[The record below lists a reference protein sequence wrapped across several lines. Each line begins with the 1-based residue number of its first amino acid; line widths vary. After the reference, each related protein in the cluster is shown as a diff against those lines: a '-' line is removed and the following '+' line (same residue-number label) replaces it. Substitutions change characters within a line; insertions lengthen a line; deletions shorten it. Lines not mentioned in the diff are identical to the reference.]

1 MAEKAGLE
9 IIPLQC
15 NITDSKAVE
24 NEILDAQPDFVLHCA
39 GISFVA
45 HSDEKEFYNV
55 HALGTTNLLNA
66 LTKLPHSPS
75 KVLLASSATV
85 YGNCD
90 VSPVPES
97 QELKPVDHYGM
108 SKVAM
113 EELAAHFYDRLP
125 VTIVRPFNYTGPGQ
139 KGRFLIPKLI
149 KHFSNKEPIIELGN
163 LDVEREFND
172 VQMICEAYL
181 NLLKFGEPGEIYN
194 VCSGKYHSLQDVI
207 NILKEIT
214 GHSIEVKV
222 NPAFVRKNEVHRM
235 CGDPKKLIDI
245 LHKNGATLNPVPLRD
260 TLANMLSEFSE

>member
-1 MAEKAGLE
+1 MAHKAGFE

-15 NITDSKAVE
+15 NITDALAVE
-24 NEILDAQPDFVLHCA
+24 KEVLAAQPNLVLHCA

-66 LTKLPHSPS
+66 LVKLPHTPD
-75 KVLLASSATV
+75 KVILASSATV
-85 YGNCD
+85 YGNCTI
-90 VSPVPES
+90 SPVSELH
-97 QELKPVDHYGM
+97 ELKPVDHYGM

-113 EELAAHFYDRLP
+113 EELATHFYDRLP
-125 VTIVRPFNYTGPGQ
+125 VTIVRPFNYTGSGQ

-149 KHFSNKEPIIELGN
+149 KHFSNKAHIIELGN

-194 VCSGKYHSLQDVI
+194 VCSGKYHSLQDVL

-214 GHSIEVKV
+214 GHSIEVRV

-235 CGDPKKLIDI
+235 CGNPKKLIGI
-245 LHKNGATLNPVPLRD
+245 LQKNGATLNPVPLRD